1 MKELKFT
8 LDHSKIVIATDFF
21 SSGHRLI
28 ELLDS
33 VAEKPVDWII
43 SDLKM
48 SSAVAQFYSSEEQ
61 KDVAERAF
69 TVITGGL
76 ELVGQGKR
84 PTDWSPETVACAES
98 LVQDLVSDKGEI
110 RAFLTL
116 VQDGEDQL
124 EVALTRELSTALSNW
139 KPIQRLFS
147 GSVRGRLVGMSVA
160 RGNRASLKL
169 ADGHIAQVRFETKD
183 AENMRAALLHF
194 VELVGILK
202 KDVEDKVFKVNV
214 EEIIV
219 IEDKP
224 RMKWTEL
231 FGSMPDFTGDMST
244 EEYLEVTRGED

>member
-8 LDHSKIVIATDFF
+8 LDHSKIVDATDFF

-43 SDLKM
+43 SDLQM
-48 SSAVAQFYSSEEQ
+48 ASAVAKFYAKEEQ
-61 KDVAERAF
+61 KEVAERAF
-69 TVITGGL
+69 TVIAGGL
-76 ELVGQGKR
+76 ELVGKGER
-84 PTDWSPETVACAES
+84 PRDWSPETVACADF
-98 LVQDLVSDKGEI
+98 LVKDLVSDEGEP

-116 VQDGEDQL
+116 VQDGKDEL
-124 EVALTRELSTALSNW
+124 EIALTQELSSALSNW
-139 KPIQRLFS
+139 KPVQRLFS

-169 ADGHIAQVRFETKD
+169 ADGRIAQVRFETKD

-202 KDVEDKVFKVNV
+202 KDIEDKVFKVNV
-214 EEIIV
+214 EEIV
-219 IEDKP
+219 VLEDKP

-244 EEYLEVTRGED
+244 EEFLAVTRGED